1 MREKF
6 WKLGLIRRKLGWWI
20 EKMDVAVESTEHLE
34 GVVSAPPS
42 KAYTHRMLIA
52 ASLSNGTS
60 TISNPL
66 VSDDTQATLEA
77 VKALGAE
84 TELEKNRWIIHG
96 KEKLKTPSQ
105 PIDCGESGS
114 TLRFMIPVAALAPGP
129 STFLFGAPFERRPVA
144 PLLESL
150 RELGVESA
158 VQENGSSVTV
168 RGGGI
173 RGGKT
178 SIRGDVSS
186 QFISGLLFA
195 CPKAKEDTEISVTN
209 KLESRGYV
217 EMTLEVLVKHGLEG
231 AVNGELTRLWIPSN
245 QSYVPCDHTVP
256 GDFSSAA
263 FLLAAA
269 ATTSSHV
276 TVKNLD
282 YQTCQGDS
290 AIMGILTEMGASVK
304 IGDDSVEVEGGQL
317 VGVDIDAKD
326 IPDLVPVCAVLGCY
340 AEGHSLI
347 YNAKRLRY
355 KESDRL
361 DSISAELKKMGAEIT
376 VNEDGLTINGG
387 NRLHGATVNSHNDHR
402 IAMACAVAAL
412 GAEGKTKIQN
422 VECINKSY
430 PQFFSDLRMLGANV
444 VGS

>member
-1 MREKF
+1 ME
-6 WKLGLIRRKLGWWI
+6 
-20 EKMDVAVESTEHLE
+20 VTVENTDHLE

-60 TISNPL
+60 QISNPL

-77 VKALGAE
+77 VKAFGAE
-84 TELEKNRWIIHG
+84 TELHETHWTVHG
-96 KEKLKTPSQ
+96 KEKLRTPSQ
-105 PIDCGESGS
+105 PIDCRESGS
-114 TLRFMIPVAALAPGP
+114 TLRFMIPVATLAQGP

-150 RELGVESA
+150 KELGVGSA
-158 VQENGSSVTV
+158 VQRDGSSVMV
-168 RGGGI
+168 CGGGI

-195 CPKAKEDTEISVTN
+195 CPRAKEDTEIVVTT
-209 KLESRGYV
+209 KLESKGYV

-231 AVNGELTRLWIPSN
+231 AVNPDLSHLWIPGN

-269 ATTSSHV
+269 AVTSSRI
-276 TVKNLD
+276 TVNHLE
-282 YQTCQGDS
+282 YQTSQGDR
-290 AIMGILTEMGASVK
+290 AIVGVLGEMGAVVN
-304 IGDDSVEVEGGQL
+304 IGDDSVEVEGRQL
-317 VGVDIDAKD
+317 AGIDIDAKD

-340 AEGHSLI
+340 AEGRTEI

-361 DSISAELKKMGAEIT
+361 DSISTELKKMGADIT

-387 NRLHGATVNSHNDHR
+387 SKLQGATVDPHNDHR

-430 PQFFSDLRMLGANV
+430 PQFFSDLRLLGANV

>member
-1 MREKF
+1 MEV
-6 WKLGLIRRKLGWWI
+6 I
-20 EKMDVAVESTEHLE
+20 VENTDHLE

-60 TISNPL
+60 KIFNPL
-66 VSDDTQATLEA
+66 VSDDTQATLNA
-77 VKALGAE
+77 IKALGAE
-84 TELEKNRWIIHG
+84 TELHEDCWTIHG
-96 KEKLKTPSQ
+96 QEKLKTPGH
-105 PIDCGESGS
+105 PIDCRESGS

-129 STFLFGAPFERRPVA
+129 STFLFGASFERRPVA

-158 VQENGSSVTV
+158 VQGSGSSVMV
-168 RGGGI
+168 CGGGI

-195 CPKAKEDTEISVTN
+195 CPRAKEDTEIAVTT
-209 KLESRGYV
+209 KLESKGYV

-231 AVNGELTRLWIPSN
+231 AVNNDLSRLWIPSN

-269 ATTSSHV
+269 AVTSSRV
-276 TVKNLD
+276 TVNRLE
-282 YQTCQGDS
+282 YQTAQGDR
-290 AIMGILTEMGASVK
+290 AILGVLEEMGASVK
-304 IGDDSVEVEGGQL
+304 IGDDSVDVEGGQL

-326 IPDLVPVCAVLGCY
+326 IPDLVPVCAVLACY
-340 AEGHSLI
+340 AEGRSEI

-361 DSISAELKKMGAEIT
+361 DSVSTELKKMGADVI
-376 VNEDGLTINGG
+376 VNEDGLTINGVCS
-387 NRLHGATVNSHNDHR
+387 LQGATVDPHNDHR

-412 GAEGKTKIQN
+412 GAKGETKIQN

-430 PQFFSDLRMLGANV
+430 PQFFSDLRLLGANV

>member
-1 MREKF
+1 VREKF
-6 WKLGLIRRKLGWWI
+6 WRL
-20 EKMDVAVESTEHLE
+20 ESTKRKPSWWAETMEVTVKKTDHLE

-52 ASLSNGTS
+52 ASLSNGAS
-60 TISNPL
+60 KIFNPL

-77 VKALGAE
+77 VKAFGAE
-84 TELEKNRWIIHG
+84 TELHENCWKVHG
-96 KEKLKTPSQ
+96 QETMKMPSR
-105 PIDCGESGS
+105 PIDCRESGS
-114 TLRFMIPVAALAPGP
+114 TLRFMIPVAALAPKP
-129 STFLFGAPFERRPVA
+129 STFLFGASFERRPVA

-158 VQENGSSVTV
+158 VQNDGSSVMV

-178 SIRGDVSS
+178 SIRGDISS

-195 CPKAKEDTEISVTN
+195 CPKAKEDTEITVTTP
-209 KLESRGYV
+209 LESRGYV

-231 AVNGELTRLWIPSN
+231 AVNDELSCLWIPSN

-269 ATTSSHV
+269 AVTSSHV
-276 TVKNLD
+276 TVKNVD
-282 YQTCQGDS
+282 YRTCQGDRE
-290 AIMGILTEMGASVK
+290 IVDILQEMGASVK
-304 IGDDSVEVEGGQL
+304 VGDDSVEVEGEQL

-340 AEGHSLI
+340 AEGRSLI
-347 YNAKRLRY
+347 YNAERLRY

-361 DSISAELKKMGAEIT
+361 ESISSELKKMGADIK

-387 NRLHGATVNSHNDHR
+387 GRLHGATVDPHNDHR

-412 GAEGKTKIQN
+412 GARGKTKIQN

-430 PQFFSDLRMLGANV
+430 PQFFSDLRVLGANV